1 MWLFARSHCGLFFA
15 CLHMTCGGGLARDG
29 IDAFIQK
36 HGGACIASKPAP
48 TQAVL
53 YQRLSSD
60 AVPATP
66 NNPALMRLN
75 QLWPLPLRR

>member
-15 CLHMTCGGGLARDG
+15 RKQISCGSGLARDG
-29 IDAFIQK
+29 VDAVIQK
-36 HGGACIASKPAP
+36 NCVARIASKPAP
-48 TQAVL
+48 TNAVL
-53 YQRLSSD
+53 YQRLSND

-66 NNPALMRLN
+66 NSPALTRLN